1 LPAVLEAA
9 QAARVGDVP
18 TDDELL
24 SDMSDHGITPLFDRG
39 DLAAI

>member
-1 LPAVLEAA
+1 
-9 QAARVGDVP
+9 VP

-24 SDMSDHGITPLFDRG
+24 SDIAHQGITPLFDRG